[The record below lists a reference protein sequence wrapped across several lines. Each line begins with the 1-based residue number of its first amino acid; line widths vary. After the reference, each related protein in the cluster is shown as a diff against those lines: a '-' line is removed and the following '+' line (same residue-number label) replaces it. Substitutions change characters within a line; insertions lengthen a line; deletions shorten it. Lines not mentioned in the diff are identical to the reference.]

1 MAQVKALIGNIKGP
15 AGKDGSANQ
24 IYSTDE
30 TVIGTWINGK
40 PLYRKIIKTS
50 VKQGV
55 QKIYDVSN
63 MNLDDIIRMN
73 GSISQSEG
81 SIVHIPYGTSS
92 NDFAVVY
99 YPKSSNQIEVNT
111 TRAGIVNIILEYTK
125 TTDTATT

>member
-24 IYSTDE
+24 IYSYDE
-30 TVIGTWINGK
+30 TPIGTWVNGK

-50 VKQGV
+50 VNQGV

-63 MNLDDIIRMN
+63 MNLDDIIRMD
-73 GSISQSEG
+73 GSISQSVG
-81 SIVHIPYGTSS
+81 SIVHIPYGTGS
-92 NDFAVVY
+92 NDFAVIY
-99 YPKSSNQIEVNT
+99 YPKSSNQIEINT

>member
-15 AGKDGSANQ
+15 AGKDGSENQ

-30 TVIGTWINGK
+30 TIIGTWVNGK

>member
-15 AGKDGSANQ
+15 AGKDGSENQ

-99 YPKSSNQIEVNT
+99 YPKSSNQIEINT
-111 TRAGIVNIILEYTK
+111 STAGIVNIILEYTK

>member
-15 AGKDGSANQ
+15 AGKDGSENQ

-30 TVIGTWINGK
+30 TIIGTWVNGK
-40 PLYRKIIKTS
+40 PLYRKIIKVS
-50 VKQGV
+50 VNQGV

-63 MNLDDIIRMN
+63 MNLDDIICMN
-73 GSISQSEG
+73 GSISQSVG
-81 SIVHIPYGTSS
+81 SFVPIPYGTSS

-99 YPKSSNQIEVNT
+99 YPKSSNQIEINT
-111 TRAGIVNIILEYTK
+111 STAGIVNIILEYTK

>member
-15 AGKDGSANQ
+15 AGKDGSENQ

-30 TVIGTWINGK
+30 TVIGTWIDGK
-40 PLYRKIIKTS
+40 PLYRKIIKAS
-50 VKQGV
+50 VNQGV

-63 MNLDDIIRMN
+63 MNLDDIIRMD

-81 SIVHIPYGTSS
+81 SIVSLPYGTSS

-111 TRAGIVNIILEYTK
+111 SRAGIVNIIFEYTK

>member
-15 AGKDGSANQ
+15 AGKDGSENQ

>member
-15 AGKDGSANQ
+15 AGKDGSENQ

-40 PLYRKIIKTS
+40 PLYRKRIKAS

-111 TRAGIVNIILEYTK
+111 SRAGIVNIILEYTK